1 MRMKRIVGFGVIM
14 FLVLAFTSSGCM
26 VNFYKRNPRTKL
38 KIQNLEKQID
48 DLEYERQKERESF
61 EEVESLLESRLRN
74 QISTDD
80 VSMQIKDSGLV
91 IVLSD
96 KILFDSGQAKIKK
109 EAYPVLN
116 EVANAIKKKVPGK
129 NIGVSGHTDNVP
141 VTKSKWGTN
150 WELSTARATNV
161 LRYLEKKGLS
171 SRKLSATGY
180 GKHRPI
186 ASNRTEAGKAKNR
199 RVEIVVLPEFVE
211 KGRKKVKKGMPDN
224 LVK

>member
-1 MRMKRIVGFGVIM
+1 MRMKKIVVFNAIL

-38 KIQNLEKQID
+38 KIQNLEKQIN

-61 EEVESLLESRLRN
+61 EEVESLLESKLRS
-74 QISTDD
+74 QISSDD
-80 VSMQIKDSGLV
+80 MSMQIKDSGLV

-96 KILFDSGQAKIKK
+96 KILFDSGQAKIRK

-116 EVANAIKKKVPGK
+116 EVASAIRTKVPGK

-180 GKHRPI
+180 GKHRPV
-186 ASNRTEAGKAKNR
+186 ASNRTEAGKSKNR

-211 KGRKKVKKGMPDN
+211 EGRKKVKKGVPDN
-224 LVK
+224 SVK